1 MALASHTDHL
11 TSHPVTRLLPGVMAT
26 LAVTAAAMLAETLEL
41 HLLHGRWIESLVLA
55 ILIGMAVRSCFHL
68 PASLE
73 AGIQFCAKTVLEV
86 AVVLLGASIS
96 LSAIEDAGL
105 TLVVAIMVIVAL
117 SLIGSYAI
125 GRLAGLPPRIATL
138 VACGNSICGNSAIAA
153 AAPVIHAKPDE
164 IASSIAFTAVL
175 GVALVLALPLFQ
187 APLSLGAADYGVFAG
202 LTVYAVPQV
211 LAATAPAGLI
221 SVQTGTLVKLIR
233 VLMLGPVIATLSVL
247 HGRSEGGKLCWS
259 KMVPWFIIGFA
270 ALMALRSADM
280 IPQTALAPIS
290 ATSGILTIVSMAAL
304 GLSVD
309 VRSIRKSG
317 TRVVGA
323 AALSLAFLS
332 SLALIFLKVFAAH

>member
-1 MALASHTDHL
+1 MALATHTDHSMPHAL
-11 TSHPVTRLLPGVMAT
+11 TRLLPGVLAT
-26 LAVTAAAMLAETLEL
+26 LAVSAVAIALEAAEIQFLQ
-41 HLLHGRWIESLVLA
+41 GRWIESLVLA
-55 ILIGMAVRSCFHL
+55 ILVGMAVRSCFDL
-68 PASLE
+68 SPSLD

-96 LSAIEDAGL
+96 ISAIEDAGL

-117 SLIGSYAI
+117 SLIGSYGI
-125 GRLAGLPPRIATL
+125 GRLVGLSPRIATL

-175 GVALVLALPLFQ
+175 GVALVLALPLLQ
-187 APLSLGAADYGVFAG
+187 MPLSLGVADYGVFAG

-233 VLMLGPVIATLSVL
+233 VMMLGPVIATLSVL
-247 HGRSEGGKLCWS
+247 HGRNTGGKLCWKS
-259 KMVPWFIIGFA
+259 MVPWFILGFA

-280 IPQTALAPIS
+280 IPQAALAPTS
-290 ATSGILTIVSMAAL
+290 ATSGLLTIVSMAAL

-309 VRSIRKSG
+309 IRSIRQSG
-317 TRVVGA
+317 ARVIGA
-323 AALSLAFLS
+323 AMLSLAFLS
-332 SLALIFLKVFAAH
+332 GLALIFLKVFGGH